1 MMTSIQA
8 LLFDFDGLI
17 LDTETAE
24 LGVWK
29 SIYADYGF
37 DYPQE
42 RYYQN
47 IGVWGDY
54 LFDPAG
60 HLHELTKDSLDVD
73 AIRLRHRDESA
84 VIIAR
89 QPPRDGIPDY
99 LSAARRLGLRVAVAS
114 SAPHSWVETHL
125 TRLGLLHR
133 FDTLVCG
140 DDVRPGRTKPYPDIY
155 LKALDKLGLMPSQ
168 AIAFEDSP
176 PGVAAA
182 HAAGIFVVAVP
193 NPTTASLK
201 FEGAQLVI
209 NSLSGLPLTDL
220 LQRAAR

>member
-1 MMTSIQA
+1 MTTSIRA

-37 DYPQE
+37 IYPQE

-60 HLHELTKDSLDVD
+60 HLHELTRDSLDVE

-84 VIIAR
+84 VIIAS
-89 QPPRDGIPDY
+89 QLPREGIPDY
-99 LSAARRLGLRVAVAS
+99 FSAARRLGLRIAVAS
-114 SAPHSWVETHL
+114 SAPRS
-125 TRLGLLHR
+125 LG
-133 FDTLVCG
+133 
-140 DDVRPGRTKPYPDIY
+140 GRASY
-155 LKALDKLGLMPSQ
+155 
-168 AIAFEDSP
+168 P
-176 PGVAAA
+176 PG
-182 HAAGIFVVAVP
+182 
-193 NPTTASLK
+193 TSASL
-201 FEGAQLVI
+201 
-209 NSLSGLPLTDL
+209 
-220 LQRAAR
+220 RYARLR

>member
-1 MMTSIQA
+1 MRTSIQA

-37 DYPQE
+37 IYPQE

-60 HLHELTKDSLDVD
+60 HLHELTRDSLDVE

-84 VIIAR
+84 VIIAS
-89 QPPRDGIPDY
+89 QLPREGIPDY
-99 LSAARRLGLRVAVAS
+99 LSAARRLGLRTAVAS
-114 SAPHSWVETHL
+114 ERAAL
-125 TRLGLLHR
+125 MG
-133 FDTLVCG
+133 
-140 DDVRPGRTKPYPDIY
+140 GRTSYAPGAS
-155 LKALDKLGLMPSQ
+155 ALL
-168 AIAFEDSP
+168 
-176 PGVAAA
+176 
-182 HAAGIFVVAVP
+182 
-193 NPTTASLK
+193 
-201 FEGAQLVI
+201 
-209 NSLSGLPLTDL
+209 
-220 LQRAAR
+220 RYARLR